1 MFKTILKTILVN
13 LVLWLVVK
21 PAYHLGGWLKSHDPN
36 FRTVY
41 SVGVTLSG
49 IAWHI
54 GFTGW
59 LGRIY
64 EEGMFI
70 LDPFEN
76 W

>member
-21 PAYHLGGWLKSHDPN
+21 PAYHIGGWLKTTR
-36 FRTVY
+36 FY
-41 SVGVTLSG
+41 SLGVAISG
-49 IAWHI
+49 IAWKW
-54 GFTGW
+54 GFAGW

-64 EEGMFI
+64 EEGMFV
-70 LDPFEN
+70 LDPFES